1 MRYKHLGGDA
11 SFFTHIKYL
20 LMEVVWLLIS
30 LVILYFGAEW
40 LVSGASSFAA
50 RLGVSPLIIGL
61 TIVSM
66 GTSAPELVV
75 SVKAAMN
82 GQSAL
87 SIGNVLGSNLF
98 NIGII
103 LGISAIIYPLAV
115 RRQLLKFDAPVMVLT
130 SVLFLILFLDGKISF
145 PEACLFV
152 LLFAAY
158 MTYLFVTS
166 FKNKKKAVEED
177 EVIKRHKHWI
187 IDVLLILLG
196 LAGLVYGSNLL
207 VVNAVVIAQKL
218 GMSEALIG
226 LTIVAAGTSMPELAT
241 SVVAAIK
248 KRSDIAIGNV
258 VGSNIFNLLLI
269 LGVAGIIYP
278 IETPDINVLDSL
290 FVVGVSALL
299 WFFMKIGTRIRRWQ
313 GMIFIGVYLAYF
325 FIKFAAL

>member
-1 MRYKHLGGDA
+1 
-11 SFFTHIKYL
+11 
-20 LMEVVWLLIS
+20 MEIVWLLIS

-98 NIGII
+98 SIGII
-103 LGISAIIYPLAV
+103 LGISALVYPLAV
-115 RRQLLKFDAPVMVLT
+115 KRQLLKFDVPVMVLT
-130 SVLFLILFLDGKISF
+130 SLLFMVLFIDGKLSLV
-145 PEACLFV
+145 EAIIFI

-158 MTYLFVTS
+158 LAYLFVTS
-166 FKNKKKAVEED
+166 LRDSKKGKVTDEEA
-177 EVIKRHKHWI
+177 IKLYKHWI
-187 IDVLLILLG
+187 IDVSLIAVG
-196 LAGLVYGSNLL
+196 LVGLVYGSNLL
-207 VVNAVVIAQKL
+207 VDNAIIIAQKL

-241 SVVAAIK
+241 SVVAAMK

-269 LGVAGIIYP
+269 LGVAGLIYP
-278 IETPDINVLDSL
+278 IETSDINIVDSL

-313 GMIFIGVYLAYF
+313 GVIFLGVYLVYF
-325 FIKFAAL
+325 FIKFAAV